1 MAIPPINAAAGGF
14 NVTGPEWQVGGVSD
28 VAAPAA
34 GQGGGS
40 FGGMLAQQLNGL
52 QSVQD
57 DAAKASQA
65 LATGQASDVSFAVQ
79 TDAGS
84 ALRAD
89 GNGVDMDTESANLAE
104 NGLEYQALV
113 QVARGRLDILD
124 SAIGH

>member
-1 MAIPPINAAAGGF
+1 MTIPPINAAAGGF

-28 VAAPAA
+28 VAPAA

-65 LATGQASDVSFAVQ
+65 LATGQASDVSSVVMSVERARLSMQLASQLRNKAV
-79 TDAGS
+79 
-84 ALRAD
+84 
-89 GNGVDMDTESANLAE
+89 ESL
-104 NGLEYQALV
+104 QDIFHT
-113 QVARGRLDILD
+113 QV
-124 SAIGH
+124 